1 MSGSVIP
8 EEMHIQWRAAAY
20 SKECVGLAKARAA
33 MLTCRNPAD
42 R

>member
-8 EEMHIQWRAAAY
+8 EETHIQWRATAC
-20 SKECVGLAKARAA
+20 SKECVGLAKAGAA
-33 MLTCRNPAD
+33 MLTCQNPAD